1 MIGILKRKFDIS
13 IMKKFLSAQQHRQNR
28 IYTLCSSLFGYLRA
42 FLIIVSCL
50 QIGNLLSS
58 LLPIVIPGSII
69 GLLLLFFLLVFQ
81 LIPSQWVEG
90 GCKLFMRYMTLLFIP
105 AGMGIMDNYSLLLNN
120 FLPIIIGC
128 LISTVLILLLVG
140 YLTQYLHTR

>member
-1 MIGILKRKFDIS
+1 MIGTPKRKIDIS
-13 IMKKFLSAQQHRQNR
+13 IMKNFLSDQQNRLFR
-28 IYTLCSSLFGYLRA
+28 IYTLCSTLFGYLRA
-42 FLIIVSCL
+42 FLIILFCL
-50 QIGNLLSS
+50 QIGNLISL
-58 LLPIVIPGSII
+58 LLPIMIPGSII

-105 AGMGIMDNYSLLLNN
+105 AGMGIMDNYSLLFNN
-120 FLPIIIGC
+120 FLPIVIGC
-128 LISTVLILLLVG
+128 SISSVLILLLVG